1 MRSSDDA
8 APRAGIA
15 SPSDRRGRPFV
26 SLRRGFDDVYRRG
39 RRRRVGGV
47 TGIVLEE
54 AGEGPPRVGVVAGRR
69 VGNAVRRNRAKRRLR
84 EAVARVPL
92 VPGTTYVLV
101 AAPEVVDAPFDRLVA
116 WVRGAV
122 GLEEQEA

>member
-1 MRSSDDA
+1 M
-8 APRAGIA
+8 
-15 SPSDRRGRPFV
+15 
-26 SLRRGFDDVYRRG
+26 
-39 RRRRVGGV
+39 
-47 TGIVLEE
+47 LEE